1 MEVEIVVAQAI
12 EVGSLLR
19 GREVARVLEGLLDL
33 PEPLRGHIPVSASR
47 GEKSH
52 KNYWRAASRVYGTAA
67 RADI

>member
-19 GREVARVLEGLLDL
+19 GREVARVLECVLDL

-47 GEKSH
+47 GKNSH
-52 KNYWRAASRVYGTAA
+52 ENFWRP
-67 RADI
+67 

>member
-47 GEKSH
+47 GKNSH
-52 KNYWRAASRVYGTAA
+52 ENFWRP
-67 RADI
+67 